1 VGNATRTVRRGA
13 AAVRHRNRFGGWRG
27 RLAALACAIVL
38 GLAPATA
45 LAQES
50 TGESAGY
57 GIGAA
62 LCSLVYAPVKIVYAV
77 TGGLIGGFAW
87 LLSAG
92 DSDVADAVITPAV
105 RGDYV
110 VTPAILRGER
120 PLEFIGRPPAP
131 SYAPPPPQPQSY

>member
-1 VGNATRTVRRGA
+1 VGDATRKARRAAAPLGHRHRFGAWRRG
-13 AAVRHRNRFGGWRG
+13 
-27 RLAALACAIVL
+27 LAALACTLVL

-50 TGESAGY
+50 TAESAGY
-57 GIGAA
+57 GVGAA
-62 LCSLVYAPVKIVYAV
+62 LCSLVYSPVKIVYAV
-77 TGGLIGGFAW
+77 AGGLIGGFAW

-110 VTPAILRGER
+110 VTPSILRGEK

-131 SYAPPPPQPQSY
+131 SYAPPPPQPESY